1 MKFYREPFS
10 QRVSLVAQ
18 HLLYYQQHLA
28 TKSNSMCEKIYR

>member
-18 HLLYYQQHLA
+18 LLLYQQQHMA
-28 TKSNSMCEKIYR
+28 TKSDIFREKIYR

>member
-18 HLLYYQQHLA
+18 HLLYHQQHLA
-28 TKSNSMCEKIYR
+28 IQSVMMREKIYR